1 MDESCLSPTCL
12 CSRNANG
19 VVLSES
25 RDPAD
30 VLPVHACL
38 DNTNEGPTTVR
49 TTQIRQLATSG
60 RCIAYTKP
68 HGISSGWT
76 IAGGII
82 GAA

>member
-1 MDESCLSPTCL
+1 MDESCLSQTRL

-30 VLPVHACL
+30 VLPAHACL
-38 DNTNEGPTTVR
+38 KDTNEGPTRVR

-60 RCIAYTKP
+60 RCIAYTKS
-68 HGISSGWT
+68 HGISSGWA

-82 GAA
+82 GVA